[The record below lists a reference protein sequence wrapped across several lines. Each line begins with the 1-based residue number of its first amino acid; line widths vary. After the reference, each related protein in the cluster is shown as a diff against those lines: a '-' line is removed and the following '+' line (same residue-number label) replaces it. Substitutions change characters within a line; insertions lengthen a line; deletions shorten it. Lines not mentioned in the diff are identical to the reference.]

1 MNVDQNQNQTNTT
14 QSPNK
19 SAGSSVG
26 GFILDLLV
34 IVGIAMA
41 IILPFRFFV
50 AEPFVVSGTSMVP
63 NYHDGEYL
71 IVDKLSYKRHEPA
84 RGDVIVLKYP
94 KDPSQYFIKRI
105 IGLPGDSLEIQQGY
119 VTIYTPENPQGYR
132 LMEPYLESQTET
144 VGRIQKMKLG
154 SDEFFVLG
162 DNRTGSSDSR
172 LWGVLPRENIVG
184 RAWLRVLPLG
194 KFGLLKTPSY
204 AN

>member
-184 RAWLRVLPLG
+184 RAWLRVLWA
-194 KFGLLKTPSY
+194 SRS
-204 AN
+204 A